1 MEFIDFPSLRRSQR
15 IDLIFPGWAQGEN
28 VAFYSPHDDDAAL
41 GAGYLIQAVAENG
54 GHPVLLIFCRGDAGY
69 STPEAKRTIVATRK
83 KEAARAYGELGVE
96 KASLLFFDVPDFA
109 LMACVDRTG
118 RGEACLFDRL
128 VALLRKRRISRI
140 IFSSGHFEHRDHTA
154 AHDLGI
160 YTSPQ
165 AGDPILADLGKPFPI
180 KSYLAYSVWADF
192 EPSPGRNKGV
202 RAEKGILAGERHE
215 AAVRKALEAFVS
227 QGEIMAKTVAVH
239 RRKRHAAG
247 GYLEVYKDIKL
258 RAAVDYEPYAARLKK
273 CQKV

>member
-1 MEFIDFPSLRRSQR
+1 MEFIDFASLRRGPL

-41 GAGYLIQAVAENG
+41 GAGYLIQAVVENG

-96 KASLLFFDVPDFA
+96 KAGLLFFDVPDFA

-118 RGEACLFDRL
+118 RGEAHLFDRL
-128 VALLRKRRISRI
+128 VALLRKREISRI
-140 IFSSGHFEHRDHTA
+140 VFSSGHFEHWDHTA
-154 AHDLGI
+154 TYDLGI

-165 AGDPILADLGKPFPI
+165 AGDPILADLGRPFPI

-192 EPSPGRNKGV
+192 EPLPGRNKGI
-202 RAEKGILAGERHE
+202 RAEKGILADERHE
-215 AAVRKALEAFVS
+215 TAVRKALEAFVS

-239 RRKRHAAG
+239 RRKRRAAG
-247 GYLEVYKDIKL
+247 GYLEIYKDIKL

-273 CQKV
+273 CRKA